1 MMRWRAAVRRN
12 STERT
17 KASFCA
23 IEIEDA
29 TVVRGGEPVLRGI
42 NLRFKKGEHA
52 CILGPNGSGKSTIVK
67 MISGDLSPLYR
78 EPAAIRLFGEER
90 WELFA
95 LRSRLG
101 IVSDTLQI
109 QQAGDESALDTILSG
124 FFGGVG
130 LPLRTEAT
138 PAMIAKALETAELLG
153 VRPLLGKRADEL
165 SSGEMRRVLV
175 ARALVHDPEM
185 LVLDEPYISLDVA
198 ARHSF
203 SCCIR
208 DLAARGHAII
218 LVTHELSEI
227 PPEIERIILLKDGR
241 IVADGRKDEILRSD
255 IVSELF
261 DIPLR
266 VGIENGRYYARHAFA
281 QSAIP

>member
-1 MMRWRAAVRRN
+1 MVN
-12 STERT
+12 
-17 KASFCA
+17 A

-29 TVVRGGEPVLRGI
+29 TVVRGGKPVLRGI
-42 NLRFKKGEHA
+42 SLSFKKGEHA

-78 EPAAIRLFGEER
+78 EPAAIRLFGQER

-101 IVSDTLQI
+101 IVSDTLQNE
-109 QQAGDESALDTILSG
+109 QTGDESALDTILSG

-130 LPLRTEAT
+130 LPLRAEAT
-138 PAMIAKALETAELLG
+138 PTMIAKATETAELLG

-185 LVLDEPYISLDVA
+185 LLLDEPYKSLDIA
-198 ARHSF
+198 ARLSF
-203 SCCIR
+203 GRCVNE
-208 DLAARGHAII
+208 LAAHGHTII

-227 PPEIERIILLKDGR
+227 SPDIERVILIKEGR
-241 IVADGRKDEILRSD
+241 IFADGPKREILQSPT
-255 IVSELF
+255 ISELF

-266 VGIENGRYYARHAFA
+266 VGIENGRYCSHHALA

>member
-1 MMRWRAAVRRN
+1 MG
-12 STERT
+12 E
-17 KASFCA
+17 A

-29 TVVRGGEPVLRGI
+29 TVIRDGVTALRGI
-42 NLRFKKGEHA
+42 NLKFKEGEHA

-78 EPAAIRLFGEER
+78 EPAAIRLFGQEH

-101 IVSDTLQI
+101 IVSGDLQSA
-109 QQAGDESALDTILSG
+109 QARYESVLDTILSG

-130 LPLRTEAT
+130 LPLRVEASE
-138 PAMIAKALETAELLG
+138 AMIAKAREAADLLG
-153 VRPLLGKRADEL
+153 LGSMLRRMACGL

-185 LVLDEPYISLDVA
+185 LLLDEPYGSLDIA
-198 ARHSF
+198 AKHYFGGRV
-203 SCCIR
+203 R

-227 PPEIERIILLKDGR
+227 PPEIDRIVLVKEGR
-241 IVADGRKDEILRSD
+241 IAADGPKRVLLRSQT
-255 IVSELF
+255 ISELF
-261 DIPLR
+261 GIPLR
-266 VGIENGRYYARHAFA
+266 VEAEDGRYYARL
-281 QSAIP
+281 S